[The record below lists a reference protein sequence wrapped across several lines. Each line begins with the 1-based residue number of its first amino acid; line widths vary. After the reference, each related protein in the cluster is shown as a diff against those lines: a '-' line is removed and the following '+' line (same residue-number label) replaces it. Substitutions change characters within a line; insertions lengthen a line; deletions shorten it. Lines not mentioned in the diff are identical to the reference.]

1 MVVLF
6 DPQAFDTFTLPKS
19 AASHAC
25 SYVLAALLAWLFL
38 KYGPGLFVWS
48 PIHLA
53 MGAVVVS
60 FILATA
66 FALDREVA
74 LFGAWRRY
82 LGLTQ
87 MLDNGITYIAASVL
101 FPTLS
106 DVKRLFAVAAAAL
119 VPVVAYAVAQQH
131 GVDPV
136 SYVQDTLRPP
146 STLGNP
152 DMLGGYLSIAVCTTF
167 GAAVVLWRPLGWP
180 GRILLVAA
188 AAACL
193 ATFLSTN
200 VRSGVLGLL
209 GGFLALVAV
218 LLLRPDAARRV
229 SLAIVLLCA
238 VIASVAIIASPVWPR
253 LITLAS
259 DRSVL
264 ARDEY
269 WETAEKA
276 IWDRPLLGDG
286 PDSYAVVYPSL
297 RAERSVAISGLELQ
311 TSTHNWFLYA
321 ATSAGLAGALA
332 MVVFIAFVVAGGLRL
347 ARRGPLGLCLIP
359 VVALLSQGLTVPDDL
374 GTGWI
379 LWVCAGL
386 VAAWTGRRL
395 SDERWRRLSYDRRWL
410 PAAAGVIL
418 LAASA
423 WGISNARLRVLASE
437 AMLRSE
443 SLVAAHRGSD
453 AVPQIREALLFD
465 PRRPEHW
472 SAFGVALGAAGNPSA
487 AAAAFEEAA
496 ARAPWHPLYWRNL
509 ALMRLAQGDGTA
521 AFGAAEKST
530 RADPYDA
537 ESRDLL
543 ARLAFARGDYARA
556 VDEGERAVHLAPGN
570 IAAYDAPVRASI
582 RLRQWDRAERMLN
595 GGLATTQPLHLRVLR
610 AELLLAQD
618 RRIEARLELDAVLAQ
633 DPRNAEAIALRNR
646 LDAQP

>member
-1 MVVLF
+1 VVLLF

-19 AASHAC
+19 AASHAS
-25 SYVLAALLAWLFL
+25 SYVLAALLTWLFL

-53 MGAVVVS
+53 MGAVVLS
-60 FILATA
+60 FILATP
-66 FALDREVA
+66 FALDPFVA
-74 LFGAWRRY
+74 MFGAWRRY

-131 GVDPV
+131 GLDPV
-136 SYVQDTLRPP
+136 SYVQSTLRPP
-146 STLGNP
+146 STLGQP
-152 DMLGGYLSIAVCTTF
+152 DMLGGYLSIAVCTMF
-167 GAAVVLWRPLGWP
+167 GAAVVLWRPLSWP

-188 AAACL
+188 AAACFAAL
-193 ATFLSTN
+193 LPTG

-209 GGFLALVAV
+209 GGLLALVAV
-218 LLLRPDAARRV
+218 LLVRPDVAKRV

-238 VIASVAIIASPVWPR
+238 VLASVAIIASPVWPR
-253 LITLAS
+253 LINLAS
-259 DRSVL
+259 DPAVL
-264 ARDEY
+264 ARVEM
-269 WETAEKA
+269 WEAAEKA
-276 IWDRPLLGDG
+276 IWDRPLLGVG
-286 PDSYAVVYPSL
+286 PDNYAVVYPSL
-297 RAERSVAISGLELQ
+297 RAERSVFISVGELQ

-321 ATSAGLAGALA
+321 ATSAGLAGGLA
-332 MVVFIAFVVAGGLRL
+332 VVVLIAFVVAGGLRL

-359 VVALLSQGLTVPDDL
+359 IVALLSQGLTVPTDV
-374 GTGWI
+374 GTDWI

-410 PAAAGVIL
+410 PAAAGVVL

-423 WGISNARLRVLASE
+423 WGINSARGRVLASE

-443 SLVAAHRGSD
+443 SLVAANRGSD
-453 AVPQIREALLFD
+453 AATQIRDALLFD

-472 SAFGVALGAAGNPSA
+472 SAFGVALSAAGNLSA
-487 AAAAFEEAA
+487 AASAFEEAA
-496 ARAPWHPLYWRNL
+496 SRAPWHPLYWRNL
-509 ALMRLAQGDGTA
+509 AIMRLAQGDGPA
-521 AFGAAEKST
+521 AFVAAEKAT

-537 ESRDLL
+537 VSRDLL
-543 ARLAFARGDYARA
+543 ARLAFDRGDYPRA
-556 VDEGERAVHLAPGN
+556 VDEGERAVHLAPSN

-582 RLRQWDRAERMLN
+582 QLRQWDRADRMLN
-595 GGLATTQPLHLRVLR
+595 VGLAATQSLHLRVLR

-646 LDAQP
+646 LDAPP